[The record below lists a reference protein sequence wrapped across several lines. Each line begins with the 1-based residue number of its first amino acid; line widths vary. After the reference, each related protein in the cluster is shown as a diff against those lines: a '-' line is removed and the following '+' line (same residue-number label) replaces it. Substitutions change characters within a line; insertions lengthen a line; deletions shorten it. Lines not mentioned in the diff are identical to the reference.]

1 MHLGAMKAR
10 TSIEDALR
18 EYADM
23 ASMPEPE
30 PEEEEDA
37 LPHRIIP
44 GSAEPPAQ
52 VEVPYC
58 PRFIWV
64 RRGLIE
70 WDFFMRLGHMLIFGI
85 VLAARY
91 GEILKLPDETPNC
104 NNINDFFA
112 NP

>member
-1 MHLGAMKAR
+1 MHLGAMKGR

-30 PEEEEDA
+30 EDEDGA
-37 LPHRIIP
+37 LPQRIVP
-44 GSAEPPAQ
+44 GSGEPPAQ

-58 PRFIWV
+58 PSFIWV

-70 WDFFMRLGHMLIFGI
+70 FDFFMRLGHMMIFGI

-91 GEILKLPDETPNC
+91 GEIMKLPDESPNC
-104 NNINDFFA
+104 SNLNDFFA